1 MSWLDKL
8 HQDASRLA
16 AAAESQAAA
25 IAKLIP
31 NVEWLQDRY
40 VEKLDEIIRLRAD
53 LAAERVEVERLRAAL
68 AAIES
73 ESMTYGDG
81 CACSDVYVRS
91 LDRVWKMAHD
101 ALPATGGPS

>member
-1 MSWLDKL
+1 VSALDKL
-8 HQDASRLA
+8 HQDTSRLA

-53 LAAERVEVERLRAAL
+53 LAAERAEVERLRAA
-68 AAIES
+68 
-73 ESMTYGDG
+73 G
-81 CACSDVYVRS
+81 
-91 LDRVWKMAHD
+91 D
-101 ALPATGGPS
+101 ALGRVHLLPLPTAEVCETMENLLINWKEARRAR